1 MLLRKVENP
10 KLIYNKKAAEVQD
23 NPIWVALLEQCT
35 INFTWQNLSEK
46 LTLIFLSP
54 RVVTCHLNMLCNMQK
69 AGIKDRSMV
78 HWGRP
83 AISRKSFVPVV
94 EDTALWDWFVH
105 TRAAVKAGI
114 SRRYSNRKPLNC
126 IENVKSKI

>member
-69 AGIKDRSMV
+69 AGIKDQQSQEKVSYQWWRTQPC
-78 HWGRP
+78 GTGLF
-83 AISRKSFVPVV
+83 IQ
-94 EDTALWDWFVH
+94 ELQ
-105 TRAAVKAGI
+105 
-114 SRRYSNRKPLNC
+114 
-126 IENVKSKI
+126 